1 MWGVGCGVWDVG
13 CDLSQSMAAKRAKN
27 TRFLAD
33 DISIDLVKP
42 SRTEATH
49 VSRAWATIWFRV

>member
-1 MWGVGCGVWDVG
+1 VWDVG

-49 VSRAWATIWFRV
+49 VSRAWATIRFRV